1 MVGCRLPES
10 ALEENLCNLTSTWLI
25 INHIQARGTIFSG
38 EAWGLRAELLGVPR
52 DCSPEKS
59 MNNWMVRGCNS
70 QHGKI
75 SETRIHIYSLSVA
88 ISEGCTDQEKL
99 HRRGTCR
106 LNNPLGLNVAEMF
119 SVTCRIFFPS

>member
-1 MVGCRLPES
+1 MGAEGRASRGSEGLLPWEKYEQLDGPRLQL
-10 ALEENLCNLTSTWLI
+10 A
-25 INHIQARGTIFSG
+25 
-38 EAWGLRAELLGVPR
+38 
-52 DCSPEKS
+52 
-59 MNNWMVRGCNS
+59 
-70 QHGKI
+70 KI
-75 SETRIHIYSLSVA
+75 CETRIHIYSLSVA